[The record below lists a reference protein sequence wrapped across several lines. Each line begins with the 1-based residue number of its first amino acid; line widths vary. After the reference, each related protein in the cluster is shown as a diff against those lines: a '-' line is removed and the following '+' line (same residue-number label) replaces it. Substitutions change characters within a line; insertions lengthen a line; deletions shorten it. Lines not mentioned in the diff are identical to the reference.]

1 MDLRSRVIEIGRS
14 NGLDDVGV
22 ARAEILHRARRALV
36 DRKAAGLHD
45 GMQFTYKN
53 PERSTDPFAAV
64 DGARSVIVGARSYQ
78 RPEPDHGPGPH
89 GRVARY
95 AWEDHY
101 RPLRDALWAIAHDL
115 RGLGYRAVAYADDNT
130 VVDREVA
137 SRAGIGWFGKNA
149 NLLLP
154 ERGSWFVLGCV
165 ITDAEITPSTVV
177 EDGCGSCRRC
187 LDGCPTGAIIEPGV
201 IDARRCLAWLVQ
213 RPGIFP
219 AEYRVALGDRI
230 YGCDDCQDVCP
241 VNRRHDPAPAGD
253 GAGSSVG
260 GPPGAGHV
268 QAWVPL
274 VELLGLDDTAILSR
288 YGRWYLH
295 DREPRWLRRNAL
307 IALGNAAGSPG
318 GSDGPSPDVVGVLG
332 RYLGDPDPILRAHAV
347 WAIRRLGLG
356 AMLPNTDPD
365 PSVRAELSAQ

>member
-1 MDLRSRVIEIGRS
+1 MDLRAHVMGIGREQ
-14 NGLDDVGV
+14 GLDAVGV
-22 ARAEILHRARRALV
+22 ARAEILHRARRALI

-53 PERSTDPFAAV
+53 PERSTDPFGAV
-64 DGARSVIVGARSYQ
+64 AGARSVIVGARSYQ
-78 RPEPDHGPGPH
+78 RPDPGHGSGPH

-101 RPLRDALWAIAHDL
+101 GPLRNALWAIAHEL
-115 RGLGYRAVAYADDNT
+115 RRLGYRAVAYADDNT

-149 NLLLP
+149 NILLP

-165 ITDAEITPSTVV
+165 ITDAEIEVSAEVD
-177 EDGCGSCRRC
+177 DGCGSCRRC
-187 LDGCPTGAIIEPGV
+187 IDGCPTGAIIEPGV

-213 RPGIFP
+213 KPGIFP
-219 AEYRVALGDRI
+219 LEYREALGDRV

-241 VNRRHDPAPAGD
+241 VNRRHDPEPTAVVD
-253 GAGSSVG
+253 GA
-260 GPPGAGHV
+260 AV

-274 VELLGLDDTAILSR
+274 VELLSLDDRTLLER

-307 IALGNAAGSPG
+307 VALGNSAGVGSGTDGTIRPPDPG
-318 GSDGPSPDVVGVLG
+318 VPEVL
-332 RYLGDPDPILRAHAV
+332 RQYLADPDPILRAHAV
-347 WAIRRLGLG
+347 WATRRLGLV
-356 AMLPNTDPD
+356 AMLPNTDSD
-365 PSVRAELSAQ
+365 PFVRAELSAQ